1 MNSQCNEK
9 VIQYSSVY
17 KLVHLSFLMG
27 CLIFLTWTIEIHANE
42 IRLTP
47 DQIEQSVVESVQEYA
62 KIKKV
67 AVDRRCNYE

>member
-1 MNSQCNEK
+1 
-9 VIQYSSVY
+9 
-17 KLVHLSFLMG
+17 MG